1 MSSRRGNKTKAAR
14 TRVRRF
20 WARRIKCL
28 KCYSRHSAV
37 RWLHLAYREGLY
49 LCGAFGLL
57 LLFTWVTITYPLAY
71 VLYLCGILAAYYIVD
86 SVLVN
91 TWITFV
97 SKSPLVPVRSIL
109 LTLLN
114 LVNVALAFAVLYACQ
129 AYSFKAHPL
138 TFGTAIYFSVVTIT
152 TVGYGDIVPVHHWA
166 KITVVA
172 ELAVGL
178 YLLAAVLSMV
188 VQWNQPRRSGRR

>member
-1 MSSRRGNKTKAAR
+1 MSARRGNKAKAAR
-14 TRVRRF
+14 IRRF
-20 WARRIKCL
+20 WARRIRCL

-37 RWLHLAYREGLY
+37 RLLHLAYREGAY

-57 LLFTWVTITYPLAY
+57 LLFTWATIRYPLECVPY
-71 VLYLCGILAAYYIVD
+71 VCGILAGYYIVD

-97 SKSPLVPVRSIL
+97 SKSPLVPIRSIL

-114 LVNVALAFAVLYACQ
+114 VVNVTLAFAVLYAGQ
-129 AYSFKAHPL
+129 AHSFKEHPL

-166 KITVVA
+166 KITVA
-172 ELAVGL
+172 AQLAVGL

-188 VQWNQPRRSGRR
+188 VQWNQPRRIRRR